1 MKKFWWLLSICLLIV
16 ACEVKPQEIA
26 YGSDGC
32 HFCKMTI
39 VDTKHAAQLVTEKG
53 KSFKYDAIEC
63 MLNHLNE
70 WNEVPIKYYLVTDY
84 ANPKVLIDAS
94 VANYLISEAIPS
106 PMGVN
111 LSAFE
116 NPIVREQMIQRIGG
130 DILSWEQLQQNFIKE

>member
-1 MKKFWWLLSICLLIV
+1 MKKFWWLLSSCILVV

-70 WNEVPIKYYLVTDY
+70 WDQAAVKYYLVTDY
-84 ANPKVLIDAS
+84 ANPKVLIDALN
-94 VANYLISEAIPS
+94 ANYLVSEATPS
-106 PMGVN
+106 PMGAN

-116 NPIVREQMIQRIGG
+116 NPIIREQMIQKRGG
-130 DILSWEQLQQNFIKE
+130 DILSWEQLQQGFIKR

>member
-1 MKKFWWLLSICLLIV
+1 MKKTWLLISLLV
-16 ACEVKPQEIA
+16 FVFSCDVKPQEIA
-26 YGSDGC
+26 YGSDAC

-70 WNEVPIKYYLVTDY
+70 WDQAPVKYYLVTDY

-94 VANYLISEAIPS
+94 SANYLMSEAIPS
-106 PMGVN
+106 PMGAN
-111 LSAFE
+111 LTAFE
-116 NPIVREQMIQRIGG
+116 NPIVREQTIQKSGG
-130 DILSWEQLQQNFIKE
+130 DILNWEQLQQGFIKQ